1 MTEIKTIKTRP
12 PVGINKKK
20 MVNKLFNLK
29 EWWNEVGNLDNLLEK
44 SPSYGKTFTSSNF
57 KSKFT
62 NFVSFRHSQIYLTM
76 S

>member
-29 EWWNEVGNLDNLLEK
+29 EWWNEVGNFDNLLEK
-44 SPSYGKTFTSSNF
+44 SPSYGKNFTSSNF
-57 KSKFT
+57 GTRGS
-62 NFVSFRHSQIYLTM
+62 
-76 S
+76 